1 MQYKNIK
8 TDKYNLNIIKTNKF
22 KTIEAIVQFRR
33 KVNKN
38 DITKRRLLATI
49 LSASSKKYPTKRLL
63 EMETEELYSL
73 AVYYDTNILGNY
85 DVIEFHISFLNEKY
99 TEIGMNKK
107 SLLFF
112 LDFILNPNVKNNE
125 FDDFSFDLSKKL
137 IRNDI
142 KTFSDYP
149 NSYSLKRMLEAFSKT
164 NPISYRNVGY
174 LKDLSKIN
182 SKNLYE
188 YYLDVMEN
196 DIVDISIIGDID
208 IKKTETFFKENF
220 SRIGVNK
227 EPDSHY
233 NKLISK
239 KEINLKEKMDINQSQ
254 LVMGFTCD
262 IDDNFVR
269 QYVLKIYS
277 YILGGGADS
286 LLFKMV
292 REKNSLCYSI
302 YSTYNILSDILIVRA
317 GIDASKYD
325 KVVSLVKECTN
336 KMKNGEFNDEELDK
350 AKTIFKS
357 SCLNCLD
364 SPDSIM
370 YSYLSKR
377 YMDSDLIDEK
387 IKKIDLVTKDMVVD
401 LANKIELKIT
411 YMLESENEE
420 DI

>member
-227 EPDSHY
+227 EPDLHY

-377 YMDSDLIDEK
+377 YMNSDLIDEK

-401 LANKIELKIT
+401 LANRIELKIT

>member
-1 MQYKNIK
+1 
-8 TDKYNLNIIKTNKF
+8 
-22 KTIEAIVQFRR
+22 
-33 KVNKN
+33 
-38 DITKRRLLATI
+38 
-49 LSASSKKYPTKRLL
+49 
-63 EMETEELYSL
+63 
-73 AVYYDTNILGNY
+73 
-85 DVIEFHISFLNEKY
+85 
-99 TEIGMNKK
+99 
-107 SLLFF
+107 
-112 LDFILNPNVKNNE
+112 
-125 FDDFSFDLSKKL
+125 
-137 IRNDI
+137 
-142 KTFSDYP
+142 
-149 NSYSLKRMLEAFSKT
+149 MLEAFSKT

-208 IKKTETFFKENF
+208 IKKTDTFFKENF

-227 EPDSHY
+227 EPDLHY

-286 LLFKMV
+286 LLFKIV

-387 IKKIDLVTKDMVVD
+387 IKKIDLVTKNMVVD